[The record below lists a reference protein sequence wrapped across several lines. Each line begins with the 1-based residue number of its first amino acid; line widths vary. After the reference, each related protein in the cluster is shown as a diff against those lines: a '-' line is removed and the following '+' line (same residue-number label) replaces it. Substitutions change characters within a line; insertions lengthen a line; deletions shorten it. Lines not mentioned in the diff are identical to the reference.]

1 MTMESNRINEQIF
14 ASPIF
19 GLIAIVFGIFMI
31 RIALAYTITTVSI
44 YTIIFGT
51 LSIIIGIFVL
61 VKYNNKEEV

>member
-1 MTMESNRINEQIF
+1 MTMESNGINEQIF

-44 YTIIFGT
+44 YTIIFGA